1 MNAAKAE
8 CETALTSEVMA
19 ILHSISQPIGSFG
32 GSEIELSESETAKSY
47 LPIQETKAADRV
59 N

>member
-1 MNAAKAE
+1 MIAAKAE

-32 GSEIELSESETAKSY
+32 GSEDRIVRIRNGQIV
-47 LPIQETKAADRV
+47 PADTGDQGGGQS
-59 N
+59 